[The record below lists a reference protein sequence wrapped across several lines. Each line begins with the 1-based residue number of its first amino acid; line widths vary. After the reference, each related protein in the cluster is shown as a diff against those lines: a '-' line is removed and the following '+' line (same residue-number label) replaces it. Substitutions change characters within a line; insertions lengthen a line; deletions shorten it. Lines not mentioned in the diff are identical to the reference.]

1 MKSCNSGGDF
11 SMDEELFQKN
21 LMDLI
26 EEIKRFPAA
35 KRESIEMLTGEIDKK
50 YEDLHTSLAVLQDS
64 LDSLQLNVRYLL
76 FDLEAT
82 KKENAALRK
91 KLEEQG
97 NSK

>member
-1 MKSCNSGGDF
+1 ME
-11 SMDEELFQKN
+11 EELFQKN

-26 EEIKRFPAA
+26 EEIKRFPET
-35 KRESIEMLTGEIDKK
+35 KRETLDMLTGELGKK
-50 YEDLHTSLAVLQDS
+50 YEDLRKSLMVLQDS
-64 LDSLQLNVRYLL
+64 MESLQLNVRYLL

-97 NSK
+97 NNK